1 VSELLANGNSMR
13 VLIVDDE
20 PVFTQVLARALSKR
34 GFDVHEAHNALEALT
49 LAESFKPQR
58 ITLDLK
64 MADSSGLQLIP
75 KLLTILPDVNIVLLT
90 GYSSIATAVQAIKLG
105 ARNYLCKPA
114 NTDEILLAFE
124 QQSSEEVE
132 VVGSPIS
139 VNRLEW
145 EHIQKVL
152 TENEGNISATARAL
166 CMHRRTLQRKL
177 QKRPVRR

>member
-1 VSELLANGNSMR
+1 MNEFIVNEQPMR
-13 VLIVDDE
+13 VLIIDDE
-20 PVFTQVLARALSKR
+20 VMFTQVLARALSKR
-34 GFDVHEAHNALEALT
+34 GFEVSEAHDAVQALT
-49 LAESFKPQR
+49 LAKSFKPER

-75 KLLTILPDVNIVLLT
+75 QLLNILPEVNIVLLT

-114 NTDEILLAFE
+114 NTDEILQAFE

-132 VVGSPIS
+132 VVDTPVS

-152 TENEGNISATARAL
+152 TEHEGNISATARAL
-166 CMHRRTLQRKL
+166 GMHRRTLQRKL
-177 QKRPVRR
+177 QKRPVQR